1 MSFGLDFS
9 LSLGLSIGFCL
20 RVRLDIGLGFILGL
34 SLSNDLV
41 LVSITYKTKTVTNQ
55 VQIFHPNIF
64 PRYKYSGK
72 EWAVA
77 GKAEP
82 QMPPR

>member
-1 MSFGLDFS
+1 MIFGL
-9 LSLGLSIGFCL
+9 
-20 RVRLDIGLGFILGL
+20 GLGFSLGHFSDVYL
-34 SLSNDLV
+34 QIFPKSCLF
-41 LVSITYKTKTVTNQ
+41 TQ